1 MARVLLVD
9 DDREIL
15 KMASTLLAHAQFDVV
30 CCLNAIEA
38 LEAVKTRRF
47 DAIITD
53 ANMNPYSGYDLIRS
67 IKALPDYDLIPIA
80 MLTGRREKRDVER
93 AVAVGA
99 EGYIVKPLD
108 PVGFIEKVQDLV
120 ARGEAHRLTAKFG
133 EVTLNEVAACEV
145 PMLLIGLTESGV
157 QFDSDHRLL
166 VGSQIRANSEV
177 FTRMGIPS
185 PMLKITSCTPGAG
198 EDTFD
203 IRASFVNLDEKQTQ
217 KLRQYIQTWAMQ
229 NKRPARAS

>member
-1 MARVLLVD
+1 MARILLVD

-15 KMASTLLAHAQFDVV
+15 TMASALLVHARFDVV
-30 CCLNAIEA
+30 CCQNAIEA
-38 LEAVKTRRF
+38 LEAVKKQRF

-53 ANMNPYSGYDLIRS
+53 ANMSPHSGYDLIRS
-67 IKALPDYDLIPIA
+67 IKALPEADLIPIA

-99 EGYIVKPLD
+99 ESYIVKPLD
-108 PVGFIEKVQDLV
+108 PIAFIEKVHHLV
-120 ARGEAHRLTAKFG
+120 ARGEDHRLTSKFG
-133 EVTLNEVAACEV
+133 EVLLNEVAACEV
-145 PMLLIGLTESGV
+145 PMLLTGLTETSV

-166 VGSQIRANSEV
+166 VGSQIRANSDA
-177 FTRMGIPS
+177 FTRMGVPS
-185 PMLKITSCTPGAG
+185 PMLKIISCTPGEI

-217 KLRQYIQTWAMQ
+217 KLRQYIQSRASQ